1 MLQALGISTGAEALY
16 VVLAPLASATVNELS
31 QLAQASPEQVSK
43 HVEDLH
49 DLGLAVELSDGLW
62 RALPLTDVIRALKAH
77 RMSELESASIYAETL
92 QSHLLA
98 ASQTLTDDV
107 RIFVGR
113 ESIMGINSELCSNAK
128 NEICLFDKPPYVEN
142 LGATEEELS
151 DEAPEWQAL
160 GRGVTM
166 RTIYHPGFDADRLKE
181 LLMFAAQGEQ
191 SRTAPVPMKLI
202 IIDAQYAL
210 IPSMPSYNPGH
221 EMRVSLV
228 KHPLIVESLQWLFD
242 AVWDTAIPIVAG
254 THLQNDPRRQMLIS
268 LLMSGATDSAIA
280 NQLGIHVRSVR
291 RWIAELMDELG
302 VTTRLQLGAALV
314 RAEHFR
320 SGAPIEP
327 AARAVS

>member
-1 MLQALGISTGAEALY
+1 MLQALGVSAGAEALY
-16 VVLAPLASATVNELS
+16 VVLAPLASATVTELS
-31 QLAQASPEQVSK
+31 RLAQASPEQVSND
-43 HVEDLH
+43 VDDLH
-49 DLGLAVELSDGLW
+49 HLGLAVELSDGLW
-62 RALPLTDVIRALKAH
+62 RALPLTEVIRALKAQ

-113 ESIMGINSELCSNAK
+113 ESIMGINSELCAGAK
-128 NEICLFDKPPYVEN
+128 KEICVFDKPPYVES
-142 LGATEEELS
+142 LGETEEELI

-160 GRGVTM
+160 GRGVTL
-166 RTIYHPGFDADRLKE
+166 RGIYHPGFDANRLKE

-191 SRTAPVPMKLI
+191 SRTAPVPMKLVI
-202 IIDAQYAL
+202 VDAQYAL

-254 THLQNDPRRQMLIS
+254 THLENDPRRQMLIS

-320 SGAPIEP
+320 YGDPVSTPES
-327 AARAVS
+327 AVS